1 MVQDHAKNISGQS
14 FLETKLAG
22 VAMGRKSFITL
33 SELASD
39 AGFTGRLIRK
49 IPESWRIANFAQARK
64 EADPWKYL
72 LSLPA
77 VPKPFQKLFRAAQSH
92 QKALRK
98 VSEIA
103 SSRGSLETSWTTE
116 LTKAKNSGDQK
127 RMNHA
132 QMKVF
137 RAHWKYDRAQSLLGA
152 AKKKSPADEA
162 YVLRMID
169 TAYKKDLQKLGRKKA
184 DSKPKPANFDPTGIQ
199 QRVLWCM
206 VTGWLQTS
214 NGSPAL
220 CFFTDNA
227 LTMFLAEHLKI
238 PQLQFDLVRKTRRFL
253 GLTKGP
259 LIVYGVKKAPKNT
272 WVLLGRDKNPI

>member
-1 MVQDHAKNISGQS
+1 
-14 FLETKLAG
+14 
-22 VAMGRKSFITL
+22 MGRKSFITL
-33 SELASD
+33 SELESD

-49 IPESWRIANFAQARK
+49 IPESWRSANFPQASK

-72 LSLPA
+72 LSLPD
-77 VPKPFQKLFRAAQSH
+77 VPKPFRELFRAAQSH

-98 VSEIA
+98 LSEIA
-103 SSRGSLETSWTTE
+103 SSRGSLETSWTAE
-116 LTKAKNSGDQK
+116 LIEAQRSGDQK
-127 RMNHA
+127 RINHG

-137 RAHWKYDRAQSLLGA
+137 RAHWKYDRAKFLLAA

-169 TAYKKDLQKLGRKKA
+169 TAYKKDLKKLGRTKT
-184 DSKPKPANFDPTGIQ
+184 DSKPKPANFEPAGIQ

-220 CFFTDNA
+220 CFFTDDA
-227 LTMFLAEHLKI
+227 LTKFLAEQLKI
-238 PQLQFDLVRKTRRFL
+238 PQLQFDLVRKTRHFL

-259 LIVYGVKKAPKNT
+259 LIVYGVKKDPKNK
-272 WVLLGRDKNPI
+272 WVLLGRNKKPIW